1 MGNTTM
7 QQMSIGMHASVFAA
21 LPTLAARSGKF
32 EGTGVSA
39 DVFAARNL
47 RERLTFLGRDEI
59 ANPVRIADQFTPYFA
74 DGFDRSVPWRPP
86 V

>member
-7 QQMSIGMHASVFAA
+7 QQISIGMHASVFAA

-32 EGTGVSA
+32 EGTGVSTDA
-39 DVFAARNL
+39 SAARIK
-47 RERLTFLGRDEI
+47 RERESVLGRDEFV
-59 ANPVRIADQFTPYFA
+59 NPVRITDLSTPYFA
-74 DGFDRSVPWRPP
+74 DGFGRSVPWRSP